1 MGRNYWMVVSSP
13 EDFEITKEGGF
24 SLFGVR
30 SKYRRRAQRMQPDDR
45 MMYYVHGMR
54 KWTATATI
62 KSTFF
67 EDRTPVWTPGKRR
80 ELFPFRVKTE
90 PAIVLDEEDYIDAL
104 ILAPRLEYLK
114 RWAPEDWPLAFI
126 DSLHLLPQKDFRLIE
141 GEMNRIRSRKKRN
154 YYPRPN
160 GASAQRFQ
168 HRVRKPYVFQDQEPE
183 IQDDEKSSD
192 LAEEDSGLNPEPY
205 VYQYQEP
212 DIEEGTEPS
221 DLAQEDFGLDQQP
234 QVFQY
239 QEPDPQEGTEP
250 SGVAEEDSWLNQE
263 SHVYQY
269 QEPDMEEGTEPSDL
283 AEQEPE
289 SNRIPHVYQ
298 QQESDVQEDSD
309 QSDYDQEDSESDELD
324 GDQSATGEFSSD
336 ST

>member
-67 EDRTPVWTPGKRR
+67 EDRTPIWTPGKRR

-141 GEMNRIRSRKKRN
+141 GEMNRIRSRKKRI

-160 GASAQRFQ
+160 GASGQRFQ

-192 LAEEDSGLNPEPY
+192 F
-205 VYQYQEP
+205 
-212 DIEEGTEPS
+212 
-221 DLAQEDFGLDQQP
+221 AQEDS
-234 QVFQY
+234 
-239 QEPDPQEGTEP
+239 E
-250 SGVAEEDSWLNQE
+250 LNQE
-263 SHVYQY
+263 PHVYQY
-269 QEPDMEEGTEPSDL
+269 QEPDLEEGTEPSDF

-289 SNRIPHVYQ
+289 SNRIPYVYQ
-298 QQESDVQEDSD
+298 QQESDVQEDPE
-309 QSDYDQEDSESDELD
+309 QSDSDQEDSESDELD